1 MCNTL
6 LVIYVSYIYTFVV
19 KLFFTFLL
27 FGGSMAQVKRRK
39 ERKVSTEASAMAFAK
54 AVNAVAKP
62 IPSRNITRN

>member
-1 MCNTL
+1 
-6 LVIYVSYIYTFVV
+6 
-19 KLFFTFLL
+19 
-27 FGGSMAQVKRRK
+27 MAQVKRRK